1 MNNNMNNII
10 LRRRKLGRT
19 SCKEIAVQSTKAIAV
34 VRNDADI
41 PAADVV
47 FRWGTTNN
55 IPKKDGQLIV
65 NSAAS
70 IHWCADKKKGRLEMQ
85 AAGVPVPLSY
95 DANVWLNARREG
107 GYNED
112 IDEGLFVLRRPKH
125 AQGKDLWHGDAQYIK
140 RMIQQH
146 NVQDGYV
153 GRLINKVAEYRVYVI
168 QGRVSCVA
176 KKTPANPNDV
186 AWNVARGG
194 SFDNVKWGEWPMAA
208 IAAAV
213 PAAELSGTDFCGV
226 DVMVDAE
233 GKAYVL
239 EVNSAPSLTSPYR
252 QSCFTKCFDHIIH
265 NKSVEKIDI
274 QRFKGWKDVIHPA
287 CRPAE

>member
-1 MNNNMNNII
+1 MNSII

-19 SCKEIAVQSTKAIAV
+19 SCKEIAAQSGKGIVV
-34 VRNDADI
+34 VRNDENI
-41 PAADVV
+41 PAADIL
-47 FRWGTTNN
+47 FRWGTTSNV
-55 IPKKDGQLIV
+55 PKKDGQLIV

-85 AAGVPVPLSY
+85 GAGVPVPESW
-95 DANVWLNARREG
+95 DARQFLHDQIVGVGEMNSQ
-107 GYNED
+107 
-112 IDEGLFVLRRPKH
+112 FVLRRPKH
-125 AQGKDLWHGDAQYIK
+125 AQGKDLWHGDGAYIRK
-140 RMIQQH
+140 MIVNH

-168 QGRVSCVA
+168 QGRVACVA
-176 KKTPANPNDV
+176 KKTPANPQDV

-208 IAAAV
+208 VAASVA
-213 PAAELSGTDFCGV
+213 AAELSGTDFCGV
-226 DVMVDAE
+226 DVMVDGD

-252 QSCFTKCFDHIIH
+252 QQCFMKCFDYIIAK
-265 NKSVEKIDI
+265 KSTAKIEI
-274 QRFKGWKDVIHPA
+274 ERFKNWKDVIHPA

>member
-1 MNNNMNNII
+1 MTAII

-19 SCKEIAVQSTKAIAV
+19 SCKEIAATSQQGIAV
-34 VRNDADI
+34 VRNDAVI

-47 FRWGTTNN
+47 FRWGTTSNV
-55 IPKKDGQLIV
+55 PRVEGQLVV
-65 NSAAS
+65 NSAES

-85 AAGVPVPLSY
+85 EVGVPVPQSW
-95 DANVWLNARREG
+95 DARAFLHDQIEG
-107 GYNED
+107 VGEFRSQY
-112 IDEGLFVLRRPKH
+112 VLRRPKH
-125 AQGKDLWHGDAQYIK
+125 AQGKDLWHGDGAYI
-140 RMIQQH
+140 RQMIVVH

-153 GRLINKVAEYRVYVI
+153 SRLIDKKAEFRVYVI
-168 QGRVSCVA
+168 QGRVACVA

-194 SFDNVKWGEWPMAA
+194 SFDNVRWADWPMTAVAAA
-208 IAAAV
+208 I

-226 DVMVDAE
+226 DVMVDAN

-252 QSCFTKCFDHIIH
+252 QACHRKAFDYIVAK
-265 NKSVEKIDI
+265 KSVEKIPVE
-274 QRFKGWKDVIHPA
+274 RFRKWSDVIHPA
-287 CRPAE
+287 VGPE

>member
-1 MNNNMNNII
+1 MNHII

-19 SCKEIAVQSTKAIAV
+19 SCKEIAALSTKLIAV
-34 VRNDADI
+34 VRNDENI

-47 FRWGTTNN
+47 FRWGTTSN

-70 IHWCADKKKGRLEMQ
+70 IHWCADKKKGRMETQ
-85 AAGVPVPLSY
+85 AAGVPVPES
-95 DANVWLNARREG
+95 WEARNFPGAVVVGE
-107 GYNED
+107 
-112 IDEGLFVLRRPKH
+112 LFVLRRPKH
-125 AQGKDLWHGDAQYIK
+125 AQGKDLWHGDAAYIH
-140 RMIQQH
+140 RMIREH

-153 GRLINKVAEYRVYVI
+153 GRLIDKVAEYRVYVI

-176 KKTPANPNDV
+176 KKTPANPQDV

-226 DVMVDAE
+226 DVMVDGD

-252 QSCFTKCFDHIIH
+252 QSCFTKCFDHIVQ
-265 NKSVEKIDI
+265 NKSVAKIDI
-274 QRFKGWKDVIHPA
+274 QRFNGWKDVIHPA